1 LDAAGRY
8 GYSDYREKSRCVTAE
23 DLVPKIVASTVGV
36 QLILPESV
44 RSLRNKTRVKGLLK
58 ATRTREE
65 GRLFRSSKV
74 GSTSPLLQNCRK
86 ERQ

>member
-1 LDAAGRY
+1 M
-8 GYSDYREKSRCVTAE
+8 SNSHF
-23 DLVPKIVASTVGV
+23 VPAIIIVASTVGV
-36 QLILPESV
+36 QLILPEIV
-44 RSLRNKTRVKGLLK
+44 RSPRNKTRVKVLLRT
-58 ATRTREE
+58 TRAKEK